1 MNRRNKVLV
10 SIGIGALMA
19 LGYHI
24 ARKQE
29 VSRTL
34 NRWKKD
40 RIRNAYYDNVDET
53 DVAWG

>member
-1 MNRRNKVLV
+1 MNRKNKVLV